1 MEHGCQ
7 SSDARHGGK
16 IVASS
21 PSVVHPIEV
30 VVRDAANAR
39 VNKVAVLPDVTAEEV
54 LWRAISMWKLP
65 EHFEYVVRVVRQG
78 RQVTLTQTM
87 SSLGIAP
94 GDVLE
99 VQALASAGSRS
110 VSATT
115 QAGPDA
121 I

>member
-1 MEHGCQ
+1 M
-7 SSDARHGGK
+7 
-16 IVASS
+16 SS

-30 VVRDAANAR
+30 VVRDVSSAR
-39 VNKVAVLPDVTAEEV
+39 SNMVQVLPDVTPFELVQAAV
-54 LWRAISMWKLP
+54 TIWKLP

-87 SSLGIAP
+87 TALGVVA

-99 VQALASAGSRS
+99 IQALAIAGSRC

-115 QAGPDA
+115 LSLTGAT
-121 I
+121 